1 MVTHGIK
8 NLLKSNNMNLIKNS
22 IKLSLLFIILAS
34 CSKGSSVS
42 NNGTVQIAPSNLVV
56 TATASTDGSGNVSF
70 TATATNAVTYVFE
83 YGNGVIQTVPAGAVT
98 YRYTQVGNITYTVNV
113 TAKSSSNLTISKSVT
128 VTVNVAGG
136 GAPTLVWSDEFD
148 VDGAPNTAKWGYD
161 IGTGSGGWG
170 NNELEYYTS
179 RSQNVIV
186 QGGVLKII
194 ALRENYMG
202 SAFTSARLLS
212 KGKYSFKYGRI
223 EVRAKFPTGVGTWPA
238 AWMLGD
244 NINTVAWPAC
254 GEADIAEHL
263 GRDLNKIYG
272 TLHYPGRS
280 GGNADGNTL
289 VIADATTAFHTYT
302 IDWSSTAI
310 KIYVDAQLYHT
321 VANSAALPF
330 NQNFF
335 ILLNMAMGGNFG
347 GAVDPA
353 VNTATYEVDYVRV
366 YQ

>member
-1 MVTHGIK
+1 
-8 NLLKSNNMNLIKNS
+8 
-22 IKLSLLFIILAS
+22 
-34 CSKGSSVS
+34 
-42 NNGTVQIAPSNLVV
+42 
-56 TATASTDGSGNVSF
+56 
-70 TATATNAVTYVFE
+70 
-83 YGNGVIQTVPAGAVT
+83 
-98 YRYTQVGNITYTVNV
+98 
-113 TAKSSSNLTISKSVT
+113 
-128 VTVNVAGG
+128 
-136 GAPTLVWSDEFD
+136 
-148 VDGAPNTAKWGYD
+148 
-161 IGTGSGGWG
+161 
-170 NNELEYYTS
+170 
-179 RSQNVIV
+179 V

-194 ALRENYMG
+194 SLKETYLG
-202 SAFTSARLLS
+202 SAYTSARLLS

-244 NINTVAWPAC
+244 NIGTVGWPAC
-254 GEADIAEHL
+254 GETDIVEHL

-280 GGNADGNTL
+280 GGNADGAT
-289 VIADATTAFHTYT
+289 IMIPDATTAFHTYAVE
-302 IDWSSTAI
+302 WSATSV
-310 KIYVDAQLYHT
+310 KIYVDAQLFHT

-353 VNTATYEVDYVRV
+353 FTSATFEVDYVRV

>member
-1 MVTHGIK
+1 MH
-8 NLLKSNNMNLIKNS
+8 LIKNS
-22 IKLSLLFIILAS
+22 VKLILLFIILAS
-34 CSKGSSVS
+34 CSKGSSG
-42 NNGTVQIAPSNLVV
+42 NGNTQTAPSNLVV
-56 TATASTDGSGNVSF
+56 TATPSTDGSGNVSF
-70 TATATNAVTYVFE
+70 SATATNAATYIFE
-83 YGNGVIQTVPAGAVT
+83 YGNGIIETVPSGSVT
-98 YRYTQVGNITYTVNV
+98 YRYTQAGNITYTVIV
-113 TAKSSSNLTISKSVT
+113 TAKSSSGLTINKSVS
-128 VTVNVAGG
+128 VTVNVVAGT
-136 GAPTLVWSDEFD
+136 PTLVFNDEFNTN
-148 VDGAPNTAKWGYD
+148 GAPDPAKWGYE

-170 NNELEYYTS
+170 NNELEYYTN
-179 RSQNVIV
+179 RPENAIV

-194 ALRENYMG
+194 AVKENYLG
-202 SAFTSARLLS
+202 SAYTSARLLT

-244 NINTVAWPAC
+244 NIGTVGWPAC
-254 GEADIAEHL
+254 GETDIVEHL

-272 TLHYPGRS
+272 TLHYPGHS
-280 GGNADGNTL
+280 GGNADGAT
-289 VIADATTAFHTYT
+289 IIIPDATTAFHTYAV
-302 IDWSSTAI
+302 DWSATSI
-310 KIYVDAQLYHT
+310 KIYVDAQLFHT

-353 VNTATYEVDYVRV
+353 FTTATYEVDYVRV

>member
-1 MVTHGIK
+1 
-8 NLLKSNNMNLIKNS
+8 MNLIKNS
-22 IKLSLLFIILAS
+22 VKLVLLFIVLAS
-34 CSKGSSVS
+34 CSKGTTS
-42 NNGTVQIAPSNLVV
+42 NGNTQTAPSNLVV
-56 TATASTDGSGNVSF
+56 TANVSTDGSGNVAF
-70 TATATNAVTYVFE
+70 TATATNAATYVYEF
-83 YGNGVIQTVPAGAVT
+83 GNGVILTVPSGVT
-98 YRYTQVGNITYTVNV
+98 TYQYTTAGNITYTVKV
-113 TAKSSSNLTISKSVT
+113 TATSSSNLSISKT
-128 VTVNVAGG
+128 IPVTVNVIPGT
-136 GAPTLVWSDEFD
+136 PVLVFADEFN
-148 VDGAPNTAKWGYD
+148 VDGAPNAAKWGYD

-170 NNELEYYTS
+170 NNELQYYTNRVDNS
-179 RSQNVIV
+179 VV
-186 QGGVLKII
+186 AGGILKII
-194 ALRENYMG
+194 AKKETYMG
-202 SAFTSARLLS
+202 SAYTSARLLS

-244 NINTVAWPAC
+244 NINTVGWPAC
-254 GEADIAEHL
+254 GETDIVEHL

-280 GGNADGNTL
+280 GGNADGNT
-289 VIADATTAFHTYT
+289 IIIPDATTAFHTYSV
-302 IDWSSTAI
+302 DWSATAI
-310 KIYVDAQLYHT
+310 KIYVDSQLYHT

-353 VNTATYEVDYVRV
+353 FTSATFEIDYIRV

>member
-1 MVTHGIK
+1 
-8 NLLKSNNMNLIKNS
+8 MNLIKNS
-22 IKLSLLFIILAS
+22 VKLVLLFIVLAS
-34 CSKGSSVS
+34 CSKGTTS
-42 NNGTVQIAPSNLVV
+42 NGNTQTAPSNLVV
-56 TATASTDGSGNVSF
+56 TANVSTDGSGNVAF
-70 TATATNAVTYVFE
+70 TATATNAATYVYEF
-83 YGNGVIQTVPAGAVT
+83 GNGVILTVPSGVT
-98 YRYTQVGNITYTVNV
+98 TYQYTTAGNITYTVKV
-113 TAKSSSNLTISKSVT
+113 TATSSSNLSISKT
-128 VTVNVAGG
+128 IPVTVNVIPGT
-136 GAPTLVWSDEFD
+136 PVLVFADEFN
-148 VDGAPNTAKWGYD
+148 VDGAPNAAKWGYD

-170 NNELEYYTS
+170 NNELQYYTN
-179 RSQNVIV
+179 RVDNAVV
-186 QGGVLKII
+186 AGGILKII
-194 ALRENYMG
+194 AKKETYMG
-202 SAFTSARLLS
+202 SAYTSARLLS

-244 NINTVAWPAC
+244 NINTVGWPAC
-254 GEADIAEHL
+254 GETDIVEHL

-280 GGNADGNTL
+280 GGNADGNTI
-289 VIADATTAFHTYT
+289 VIPDATTAFHTYSV
-302 IDWSSTAI
+302 DWSATAI
-310 KIYVDAQLYHT
+310 KIYVDSQLYHT

-353 VNTATYEVDYVRV
+353 FTSATFEIDYIRV

>member
-1 MVTHGIK
+1 
-8 NLLKSNNMNLIKNS
+8 MNLIKNS
-22 IKLSLLFIILAS
+22 VKLVLLFIVLAS
-34 CSKGSSVS
+34 CSKGTTS
-42 NNGTVQIAPSNLVV
+42 NGNTQTAPSNLVV
-56 TATASTDGSGNVSF
+56 TANVSIDGSGNVAF
-70 TATATNAVTYVFE
+70 TATAANAATYVYEF
-83 YGNGVIQTVPAGAVT
+83 GNGVILTVPSGVT
-98 YRYTQVGNITYTVNV
+98 TYQYTTAGNITYTVKV
-113 TAKSSSNLTISKSVT
+113 TATSSSNLSISKT
-128 VTVNVAGG
+128 IPVTVNVIPGT
-136 GAPTLVWSDEFD
+136 PVLVFADEFN
-148 VDGAPNTAKWGYD
+148 VDGAPNAAKWGYD

-170 NNELEYYTS
+170 NNELQYYTN
-179 RSQNVIV
+179 RVDNAVV
-186 QGGVLKII
+186 AGGILKII
-194 ALRENYMG
+194 AKKETYMG
-202 SAFTSARLLS
+202 SAYTSARLLS

-244 NINTVAWPAC
+244 NINTVGWPAC
-254 GEADIAEHL
+254 GETDIVEHL

-280 GGNADGNTL
+280 GGNADGNT
-289 VIADATTAFHTYT
+289 IIIPDATTAFHTYSV
-302 IDWSSTAI
+302 DWSATAI
-310 KIYVDAQLYHT
+310 KIYVDSQLYHT

-353 VNTATYEVDYVRV
+353 FTSATFEIDYIRV